1 MSTHYPDDDDSR
13 AARRDQWGLIRRWR
27 WIAGGLVVGIVL
39 AGAYSQTRPVH
50 YTATTQVAVRQV
62 VTDPFNSNGTNLTVA
77 ISMPTEKEIASS
89 QGVADVAKATLK
101 SSQSTRSLL
110 NHLSVSIPNGT
121 QILSFAY
128 QSDSPDLAVKGAQAF
143 ANAYLKSRQAQIQAT
158 VTNIASTLAKQIKTL
173 QAQSS
178 SLASKIAV
186 ADTAEKAA
194 LGSQRSGVDIQ
205 LAGAETS
212 ASALASLDTTPGYI
226 TSQATRP
233 QNPTGVTTKILV
245 ILGALLGLIAGI
257 IVAQI
262 RAGSDGRVFDAE
274 EVAEILGVPLLN
286 RAPLKL
292 SALWRYTD
300 SPGRNSSRTVE
311 QLREIALRMIDGTSA
326 LSRRNVLIVSGSRRE
341 GRTIVTAHLARMLTL
356 LGRNVIAVSADLV
369 NPNLHRVMDV
379 PPTPGVAELLS
390 DFSKTTLKNATV
402 TPAKSTF
409 AAVAVVPSGNPSRA
423 RAELMQHMDVWTDM
437 LDAWRDDADVVVVDT
452 PALFDYA
459 DVLALARRED
469 VAVVVVALGRHRPA
483 DLRQL
488 RASLDGRGIG
498 VGGLVVVKARRTVR
512 SLLGVGVDT
521 PYGIDSLRSGFA
533 RRQPSALA
541 PMDVG
546 SSQ

>member
-326 LSRRNVLIVSGSRRE
+326 LSRRNVLIVSGSRRDRAHDRDRAPGPHADPPGTQRDRRVRGPGQPQPAPGH
-341 GRTIVTAHLARMLTL
+341 GRAAHPRRRRAALRFLQDHPQKRHGDAGEVDVRC
-356 LGRNVIAVSADLV
+356 GR
-369 NPNLHRVMDV
+369 R
-379 PPTPGVAELLS
+379 
-390 DFSKTTLKNATV
+390 
-402 TPAKSTF
+402 
-409 AAVAVVPSGNPSRA
+409 RA
-423 RAELMQHMDVWTDM
+423 Q
-437 LDAWRDDADVVVVDT
+437 
-452 PALFDYA
+452 
-459 DVLALARRED
+459 
-469 VAVVVVALGRHRPA
+469 
-483 DLRQL
+483 
-488 RASLDGRGIG
+488 
-498 VGGLVVVKARRTVR
+498 
-512 SLLGVGVDT
+512 
-521 PYGIDSLRSGFA
+521 
-533 RRQPSALA
+533 RQPQSGPRRAHAAHGRMDRHAGRLA
-541 PMDVG
+541 GRRGRRRRRHPGAVRLRG
-546 SSQ
+546 RAGARPP